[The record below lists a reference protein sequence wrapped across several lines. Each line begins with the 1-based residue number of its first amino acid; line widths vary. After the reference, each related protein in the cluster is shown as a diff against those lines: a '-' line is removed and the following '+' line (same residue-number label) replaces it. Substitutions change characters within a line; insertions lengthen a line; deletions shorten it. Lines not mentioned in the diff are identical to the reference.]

1 MELKATEPA
10 TADPAQDSSVI
21 DLYLSA
27 TPALKS
33 KARKAI
39 GARNDDDAIVKMN
52 QDGAAADAVRNIIN
66 TPDDVLTS
74 GMGDT
79 PIEDVMYPRRK

>member
-1 MELKATEPA
+1 MEIKATEPA

-27 TPALKS
+27 APAMKS

-52 QDGAAADAVRNIIN
+52 QDGAAAGTVRSILAEQD
-66 TPDDVLTS
+66 TVLTS
-74 GMGDT
+74 GDTTT

>member
-1 MELKATEPA
+1 MEIKATQSAEQ
-10 TADPAQDSSVI
+10 TADPSQETSVI

-39 GARNDDDAIVKMN
+39 GARNDDDAIQRMN
-52 QDGAAADAVRNIIN
+52 QDGAAASAVRSIISA
-66 TPDDVLTS
+66 PDTAITTQDYH
-74 GMGDT
+74 
-79 PIEDVMYPRRK
+79 PIPSIGC